1 MDRSSYKE
9 HKFQHRRKAYKFSWA
24 CWGCRRSTAPPII
37 DILCL
42 MHLQPHLAV
51 EDVQPVIGNFRDTLV
66 NLVQR
71 RSLCEGVE
79 DGRLEDFDQLQLTPP
94 LHFKPSK
101 SSGRTVMDSQGLGL
115 HKKCDRVLWGVGGLK
130 QVWSST
136 WGWEWMAHGATYCWP
151 VHKDGRLRSTWFVS
165 TIKMRSVL
173 MNITVFQ
180 ISAKLLP
187 ASRLSRL
194 WTTNLSSRQWWTT
207 QMHLYLIQSN

>member
-115 HKKCDRVLWGVGGLK
+115 HKKCDRVLWGGRWIKASMVEHLGLR
-130 QVWSST
+130 VN
-136 WGWEWMAHGATYCWP
+136 GAWRNLLLARAQRWTP
-151 VHKDGRLRSTWFVS
+151 
-165 TIKMRSVL
+165 
-173 MNITVFQ
+173 
-180 ISAKLLP
+180 AKHVVCF
-187 ASRLSRL
+187 
-194 WTTNLSSRQWWTT
+194 N
-207 QMHLYLIQSN
+207 N